1 MIQSIYVAL
10 RNIFNAIANP
20 SWVDKSANNVRTAI
34 LSGTVTTVTTVTT
47 VSTVSDI
54 TSLGGL
60 PARATMFQ
68 LGNLAWAQT
77 VRPRIS

>member
-1 MIQSIYVAL
+1 
-10 RNIFNAIANP
+10 
-20 SWVDKSANNVRTAI
+20 
-34 LSGTVTTVTTVTT
+34 VTTVTTVTT